1 MVVPA
6 KYVRLEAAHFA
17 ACVRTS
23 VPTQT
28 AVNGRL
34 MVEYNPRNLV
44 LPAKNLSGLK
54 QLVLGFI
61 DFFILIKIVRDRRN
75 YR

>member
-1 MVVPA
+1 
-6 KYVRLEAAHFA
+6 
-17 ACVRTS
+17 
-23 VPTQT
+23 
-28 AVNGRL
+28 